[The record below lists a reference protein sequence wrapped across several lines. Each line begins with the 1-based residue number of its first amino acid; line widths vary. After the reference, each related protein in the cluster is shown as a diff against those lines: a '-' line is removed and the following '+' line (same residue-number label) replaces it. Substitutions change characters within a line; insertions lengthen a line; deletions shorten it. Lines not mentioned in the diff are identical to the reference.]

1 VRRPVHRMFMIAVA
15 LAVVGVSCPGAAA
28 FAASADPAWA
38 PAAVNN
44 YVAPSDS
51 GDLST
56 AFDSATGQFVALG
69 IVGGP
74 FRLGPETGNLVCT
87 VGDPEG
93 TWTFDGA
100 VWVQHQPAGT
110 PRARGHVAM
119 AYDSATKQL
128 VAFGGE
134 VPPCGTTPTDTP
146 TSPPGAF
153 ADTWTWNGS
162 IWSQQH
168 PAGSPPAAG
177 GGCAAFDASSGQLLM
192 YGGQSPSAARA
203 TTYRTATWQWTGST
217 WVQLTTAST
226 PPGGNCAMTYDAA
239 SGLIVMLVGSDPTVI
254 GSPVQT
260 WQWDGT
266 SWTRAAD
273 LAVPVVRTPIGLAS
287 YYGAAEPPPLAFDP
301 DTGEALA
308 WVNTTPGPQSGGVPT
323 TEMWAWD
330 GSSWTMNQAANEPIL
345 QGSAFGYDDA
355 TGQLILFGRTFA
367 TVQTA
372 LYAVPGSS
380 AVTPT
385 RVFGADRESTAVAAS
400 ASAFPAAGS
409 ASAVVLAR
417 SDAFADALTGGPLAA
432 AKHAPLLLT
441 SPGELD
447 ATTTTE
453 IGRVLPTGGTV
464 YLLGGTSAL
473 SAAVASA
480 VTALGDVPVRIAGA
494 DRFATAVAI
503 ANALGDPTTVFEAT
517 GLNFPDALSA
527 VPAAVTLHGA
537 ILLTDGSSQSAAT
550 ARYLGAHAG
559 ARYAIGG
566 AAAWA
571 DPTATAFAGIN
582 RYDTSAAVAYAF
594 FPHATA
600 ASVADGDNF
609 PDALAGGPLAGV
621 AGQPMLLLNAVG
633 PVAEPIAAYLFTH
646 AAQTTAVRAFGGSA
660 AVTDRSLNDV
670 ARVLA
675 GTYFPQP
682 F

>member
-1 VRRPVHRMFMIAVA
+1 VRAQVQRLLM
-15 LAVVGVSCPGAAA
+15 AAA
-28 FAASADPAWA
+28 FVMAIIGVGGAPAAAVSAAPAWA

-74 FRLGPETGNLVCT
+74 FRLGSETGNLVCT

-100 VWVQHQPAGT
+100 VWVQHQPAST

-119 AYDSATKQL
+119 AYDPATKQL

-162 IWSQQH
+162 IWSQQR
-168 PAGSPPAAG
+168 PAASPPAAG
-177 GGCAAFDASSGQLLM
+177 GSCAAFDASSGQLLM
-192 YGGQSPSAARA
+192 YGGQTPSAAHP

-217 WVQLTTAST
+217 WTQLTTAGT
-226 PPGGNCAMTYDAA
+226 PPGGNCTMTYDAA
-239 SGLIVMLVGSDPTVI
+239 RGLIVMLVGSDPTVI
-254 GSPVQT
+254 GSPMQT
-260 WQWDGT
+260 WQWDGA

-273 LAVPVVRTPIGLAS
+273 LPVPVVRTTIGLAS
-287 YYGAAEPPPLAFDP
+287 YYGAAEPPPIAFDP
-301 DTGEALA
+301 DTGETLA
-308 WVNTTPGPQSGGVPT
+308 WVNTTPGPDAGEVPT
-323 TEMWAWD
+323 TEMWAWN
-330 GSSWTMNQAANEPIL
+330 GSSWTMNQAANEPTL

-367 TVQTA
+367 TIQTE

-380 AVTPT
+380 TVIPT

-441 SPGELD
+441 SPGALD
-447 ATTTTE
+447 ATTKTE

-473 SAAVASA
+473 SDAVASA
-480 VTALGDVPVRIAGA
+480 VTALGDVPMRIAGA

-503 ANALGDPTTVFEAT
+503 AGALGNPTTVFEAT

-527 VPAAVTLHGA
+527 VPAAITVHAA
-537 ILLTDGSSQSAAT
+537 ILLTDGSAQASVTATYLSAHS
-550 ARYLGAHAG
+550 GP
-559 ARYAIGG
+559 RYAIGG

-571 DPTATAFAGIN
+571 DPAATAFAGTN

-594 FPHATA
+594 FPKATA
-600 ASVADGDNF
+600 ASVADGENF

-621 AGQPMLLLNAVG
+621 AGQPMLLVNPVG
-633 PVAEPIAAYLFTH
+633 SVAEPVAAYLFTH
-646 AAQTTAVRAFGGSA
+646 AGEATAVRAFGGSA
-660 AVTDRSLNDV
+660 AVTQRSLDDV